1 MATYLIG
8 DIHGCYQELCALL
21 AQVNFNATI
30 DTLWLTGDLVARGP
44 ESIQVLR
51 YIRSLGKNARIVL
64 GNHDLNLLAEYYG
77 RNINQ
82 FNNFYLKVLLESSD
96 GDEIMNWL
104 RHQPLLQFD
113 KEKKLIMTHAGI
125 LPQWDLNTAQQRARE
140 VELILTSKSY
150 LSFLHHMYGN
160 MPNYWSEKLTGMA
173 RLRFIT
179 NVLTRMRYCFS
190 NGQLDMI
197 CKKPPYL
204 APAYLKP
211 WFKIRSSIL
220 VVDSDYTI
228 IFGHW
233 ASLNGKGTP
242 QGIIGLDTGCCWGGS
257 LTMLCWENKSLVIQP
272 SMNN

>member
-8 DIHGCYQELCALL
+8 DIHGCYQELCAIL
-21 AQVNFNATI
+21 AQVNFDTRR

-44 ESIQVLR
+44 QSIQVLR
-51 YIRSLGKNARIVL
+51 YIRSLGTNARIVL

-77 RNINQ
+77 KNITQ
-82 FNNFYLKVLLESSD
+82 FNQFYLKVLIESSD
-96 GDEIMNWL
+96 GDEIINWL

-113 KEKKLIMTHAGI
+113 KENKLIMTHAGI
-125 LPQWDLNTAQQRARE
+125 LPQWDLSTAKKCARE
-140 VELILTSKSY
+140 VELILSSNDY
-150 LSFLHHMYGN
+150 LYFLHNMYGN
-160 MPNYWSEKLTGMA
+160 MPNYWSEQLSGMA

-179 NVLTRMRYCFS
+179 NVLTRMRYCLS

-211 WFKIRSSIL
+211 WFKISSSML
-220 VVDSDYTI
+220 GEYSDYTI

-233 ASLNGKGTP
+233 ASLNGNTP
-242 QGIIGLDTGCCWGGS
+242 KGIICLDTGCCWGGS

-272 SMNN
+272 SLNN